1 MSNQNNRDKQEI
13 LNQARAL
20 TNNPDLFYSQLVLLL
35 SESLSLEQFKTA
47 CDTVLASTSHARS
60 FHEA

>member
-1 MSNQNNRDKQEI
+1 
-13 LNQARAL
+13 
-20 TNNPDLFYSQLVLLL
+20 V
-35 SESLSLEQFKTA
+35 EQFKTA